1 MIRFL
6 GHFAV
11 TAAAMMLLARQLPG
25 FAVRDWQAALLAALV
40 LGFVNAVVKPV
51 LFLLTLPITFLTL
64 GLFLLVL
71 NAGMLALTAYLV
83 PGFRVTDLGSLA
95 LASILLALVG
105 VIYKW
110 VTGDDKRDS
119 RRKPKELD

>member
-11 TAAAMMLLARQLPG
+11 TAGAMMLLTQNLPG
-25 FAVRDWQAALLAALV
+25 FSVRDWKVALIAAVV
-40 LGFVNAVVKPV
+40 LGLVNAIVRPI

-83 PGFRVTDLGSLA
+83 NGFSITDPVSLGIASLA
-95 LASILLALVG
+95 LALVG
-105 VIYKW
+105 IVWKW
-110 VTGDDKRDS
+110 VAGDGKKRRDDKKSRD
-119 RRKPKELD
+119 

>member
-11 TAAAMMLLARQLPG
+11 TAGAMMLLAQNLPG
-25 FAVRDWQAALLAALV
+25 FSVRDWKVALIAAVV
-40 LGFVNAVVKPV
+40 LGLVNAIVRPI

-83 PGFRVTDLGSLA
+83 NGFSITDPVSLGIASLA
-95 LASILLALVG
+95 LALVG
-105 VIYKW
+105 IVWKW
-110 VTGDDKRDS
+110 VAGDGKKRRDDKKSRD
-119 RRKPKELD
+119 

>member
-11 TAAAMMLLARQLPG
+11 TAAAMMLLAQNLPG
-25 FAVRDWQAALLAALV
+25 FSVRDWKVALLAAVV
-40 LGFVNAVVKPV
+40 LGFVNAVVKPI

-83 PGFRVTDLGSLA
+83 NGFEISEPSSL
-95 LASILLALVG
+95 LIASLILALVG
-105 VIYKW
+105 IVWKW
-110 VTGDDKRDS
+110 VAGDGKQKKSSKDKARD
-119 RRKPKELD
+119 

>member
-11 TAAAMMLLARQLPG
+11 TAGAMLLLSQNLPG
-25 FAVRDWQAALLAALV
+25 FDVRDWKVALLAAVV

-51 LFLLTLPITFLTL
+51 LFLLTLPLTLLTL

-83 PGFRVTDLGSLA
+83 PGFRVSEPGSLL
-95 LASILLALVG
+95 LASIVLAIVG
-105 VIYKW
+105 VVWKW
-110 VTGDDKRDS
+110 MAGDGDKDRKKKRD
-119 RRKPKELD
+119 RD

>member
-119 RRKPKELD
+119 RRKPKERD